1 MSGAAV
7 STGRRFGRRV
17 VIVLLGLWVASQIL
31 IPMRHHLYPGDTSWT
46 EQGHRFAWQM
56 KLRDKESRAEFFV
69 RDPATGRTWAVDNRQ
84 FLTPRQIR
92 KMSSRPDMILQ
103 FAHHL
108 AEIWQDRLGVE
119 SPVVNAVVWSSLN
132 GRTPDLLID
141 PSRNL
146 AEVPRSLAAAD
157 WILPLIADMPR

>member
-1 MSGAAV
+1 MSETSVPA
-7 STGRRFGRRV
+7 TRRLWRRM

-56 KLRDKESRAEFFV
+56 KLRDKQSRAAFVV
-69 RDPATGRTWAVDNRQ
+69 RDPATGRVWEIDNRQ

-108 AEIWQDRLGVE
+108 ADVWRARMGVTD
-119 SPVVNAVVWSSLN
+119 PVVNAVVWSSLN

-146 AEVPRSLAAAD
+146 ADVPRSLAAAD
-157 WILPLIADMPR
+157 WILPLVADLPR

>member
-1 MSGAAV
+1 MTDV
-7 STGRRFGRRV
+7 SAKGWRRPWRRV
-17 VIVLLGLWVASQIL
+17 VIVLLALWIASQIL

-56 KLRDKESRAEFFV
+56 KLRDKRSHAEFVV
-69 RDPATGRTWAVDNRQ
+69 RDPGTARIWVINNRE
-84 FLTPRQIR
+84 FLTRRQIR

-108 AEIWQDRLGVE
+108 ADVWGRRHGIDA
-119 SPVVNAVVWSSLN
+119 PIVNVIVWSSLN

-141 PSRNL
+141 PNRNL
-146 AEVPRSLAAAD
+146 AAVPRSLTPAD
-157 WILPLIADMPR
+157 WILPLIAEMP